1 MKKNCLLCF
10 LLFFSCYSAFAGES
24 LDSLLNVLD
33 KTIKEAD
40 TYVQIKEN
48 KLHELK
54 KEARKTPPV
63 SVERYHLNND
73 IYLEYKVYSSDSA
86 LHYLNENMLLARQ
99 LNDKE
104 RELKIQLELS
114 YLLSS
119 IGMYME
125 AADILNS
132 IDRQTLPSSLLGYYY
147 TCYGHVYFEAG
158 AAQPRYKMFASR
170 YAKLSHAYRDSMQ
183 VTLDPSSATY
193 LWLRETQLR
202 EAGKYDEALEFSDR
216 RLAEA
221 SFGTPQY
228 ALVAYQRFRLFESM
242 GKKDEHLYYLVLSA
256 ISDVRSAIKEQSSL
270 MVLAQE
276 LNRKGDLKRAYDYIN
291 FSWEI
296 SQFYK
301 TRLRSWMNITPLSM
315 INGNYQD
322 IIKQQNRELLI
333 YITCVALLALL
344 LVIALIYIYR
354 QMKALS
360 IAKKGLQEVNERLFS
375 LNEELEEVNR
385 HLRSTNLELSESNL
399 IKEAYIARFF
409 KLCSVYVDRLQA
421 YRKLVN
427 KKLQRGQVAELLK
440 MTHLSNDIVTV
451 EVQELYAN
459 FDSAFLH
466 LFPNFVESLNA
477 LLLPDEQI
485 VLKPDELLNTEL
497 RIFALIRL
505 GIKDSSQI
513 AELLHY
519 SVNTIYNYRSR
530 VKTKA
535 RVSRDDFEDLVAKIR

>member
-147 TCYGHVYFEAG
+147 TCYEHVYFEAG

-216 RLAEA
+216 RRAEA

-477 LLLPDEQI
+477 LLLPEEQI

>member
-73 IYLEYKVYSSDSA
+73 IYLEYKAYSSDSA

-147 TCYGHVYFEAG
+147 TCYEHVYFEAG

-216 RLAEA
+216 RLAGA

>member
-1 MKKNCLLCF
+1 MKKNCLFCL
-10 LLFFSCYSAFAGES
+10 LLFFSCHSAFADER

-54 KEARKTPPV
+54 REARKTAPL
-63 SVERYHLNND
+63 SIERYHLNNA
-73 IYLEYKVYSSDSA
+73 IYLEYKAYSSDSA
-86 LHYLNENMLLARQ
+86 LHYLNENLLLARQ

-132 IDRQTLPSSLLGYYY
+132 IDRQTLPTSLLGHYY
-147 TCYGHVYFEAG
+147 TCYEHVYSEAG

-170 YAKLSHAYRDSMQ
+170 YVKLSHVYRDSME
-183 VTLDPSSATY
+183 VTLDSSSATY

-202 EAGKYDEALEFSDR
+202 EAGKYDEAMEFSDR

-276 LNRKGDLKRAYDYIN
+276 LHGKGDLKRAYDYIN

-333 YITCVALLALL
+333 YITYVALLALL
-344 LVIALIYIYR
+344 LVVALIYIYR

-466 LFPNFVESLNA
+466 LFPNFVESLNE
-477 LLLPDEQI
+477 LLLPEEQI

>member
-10 LLFFSCYSAFAGES
+10 LLFFSCHSAFAGES

-54 KEARKTPPV
+54 KKARKTSPF
-63 SVERYHLNND
+63 SVERYNLNND
-73 IYLEYKVYSSDSA
+73 IYLEYKAYSSDSA

-125 AADILNS
+125 AADILNL

-147 TCYGHVYFEAG
+147 TCYEHVYFEAG

-276 LNRKGDLKRAYDYIN
+276 LNSKGDLKRAYDYIN

-354 QMKALS
+354 QMKVLS

-375 LNEELEEVNR
+375 LNEELEEVNC

-477 LLLPDEQI
+477 LLLPEEQI

>member
-1 MKKNCLLCF
+1 MKKNCLFCL
-10 LLFFSCYSAFAGES
+10 LLFFSCHSAFADER

-54 KEARKTPPV
+54 REARKTAPL
-63 SVERYHLNND
+63 SIERYHLNNA
-73 IYLEYKVYSSDSA
+73 IYLEYKAYSSDSA
-86 LHYLNENMLLARQ
+86 LHYLNENLLLARQ

-132 IDRQTLPSSLLGYYY
+132 IDRQTLPTSLLGHYY
-147 TCYGHVYFEAG
+147 TCYEHVYSEAG

-170 YAKLSHAYRDSMQ
+170 YVKLSHVYRDSME
-183 VTLDPSSATY
+183 VTLDSSSATY

-202 EAGKYDEALEFSDR
+202 EAGKYDEAMEFSDR

-276 LNRKGDLKRAYDYIN
+276 LHGKGDLKRAYDYIN

-344 LVIALIYIYR
+344 LVVALIYIYR

-375 LNEELEEVNR
+375 LNEELEEVNH

-466 LFPNFVESLNA
+466 LFPNFVESLNE
-477 LLLPDEQI
+477 LLLPEEQI

>member
-40 TYVQIKEN
+40 IYVQIKEN

-73 IYLEYKVYSSDSA
+73 IYLEYKAYSSDSA

-104 RELKIQLELS
+104 RELNIQLELS

-147 TCYGHVYFEAG
+147 TCYEHVYFEAG

-216 RLAEA
+216 RLAES

-333 YITCVALLALL
+333 YIACVALLALL

-451 EVQELYAN
+451 EVEELYAN

>member
-10 LLFFSCYSAFAGES
+10 LLFFSCHSALAGES

-54 KEARKTPPV
+54 KEARKTPPF
-63 SVERYHLNND
+63 SVERYNLNND
-73 IYLEYKVYSSDSA
+73 IYLEYKAYSSDSA

-132 IDRQTLPSSLLGYYY
+132 IDRQTLPSSLLGHYY
-147 TCYGHVYFEAG
+147 TCYELVYFEAG

-170 YAKLSHAYRDSMQ
+170 YVKLSHAYRDSMQ
-183 VTLDPSSATY
+183 ITLDPSSATY

-216 RLAEA
+216 RLAES

-276 LNRKGDLKRAYDYIN
+276 LNSKGDLKRAYDYIN

-333 YITCVALLALL
+333 YIVCVALLALL

>member
-1 MKKNCLLCF
+1 MKKNCLFCL
-10 LLFFSCYSAFAGES
+10 LLFFSCHSAFADER

-54 KEARKTPPV
+54 REARKTAPL
-63 SVERYHLNND
+63 SIERYHLNND
-73 IYLEYKVYSSDSA
+73 IYLEYKAYSSDSA
-86 LHYLNENMLLARQ
+86 LHYLNENLLLARQ

-125 AADILNS
+125 AADILSS
-132 IDRQTLPSSLLGYYY
+132 IDRQTLPTSLLGHYY
-147 TCYGHVYFEAG
+147 TCYEHVYSEAG

-170 YAKLSHAYRDSMQ
+170 YVKLSHVYRDSME
-183 VTLDPSSATY
+183 VTLDSSSATY

-202 EAGKYDEALEFSDR
+202 EAGKYDEAMEFSDR

-276 LNRKGDLKRAYDYIN
+276 LHSKGDLKRAYDYIN

-344 LVIALIYIYR
+344 LVVALIYIYR

-466 LFPNFVESLNA
+466 LFPNFVESLNE
-477 LLLPDEQI
+477 LLLPEEQI

>member
-10 LLFFSCYSAFAGES
+10 LLFFSCHSALAGES

-54 KEARKTPPV
+54 KEARKTPPF
-63 SVERYHLNND
+63 SVERYNLNND
-73 IYLEYKVYSSDSA
+73 IYLDYKAYSSDSA
-86 LHYLNENMLLARQ
+86 LHSLNENMLLARQ

-132 IDRQTLPSSLLGYYY
+132 IDRQTLPSSLLGHYY
-147 TCYGHVYFEAG
+147 TCYEHVYFEAG

-170 YAKLSHAYRDSMQ
+170 YVKLSHAYRDSMQ
-183 VTLDPSSATY
+183 ITLDPSSATY

-216 RLAEA
+216 RLAES

-276 LNRKGDLKRAYDYIN
+276 LNSKGDLKRAYDYIN

-333 YITCVALLALL
+333 YIVCVALLALL

>member
-10 LLFFSCYSAFAGES
+10 LLFFSCHSALAGES

-54 KEARKTPPV
+54 KEARKTPPF
-63 SVERYHLNND
+63 SVERYNLNND
-73 IYLEYKVYSSDSA
+73 IYLEYKAYSSDSA

-132 IDRQTLPSSLLGYYY
+132 IDRQTLPSSLLGHYY
-147 TCYGHVYFEAG
+147 TCYEHVYFEAG

-216 RLAEA
+216 RLAES

-333 YITCVALLALL
+333 YIACVALLALL

>member
-40 TYVQIKEN
+40 TYVQVKEN

-73 IYLEYKVYSSDSA
+73 IYLEYKAYSSDSA

-147 TCYGHVYFEAG
+147 TCYEHVYFEAG

-216 RLAEA
+216 RLAES

-276 LNRKGDLKRAYDYIN
+276 LNSKGDLKRAYDYIN

>member
-33 KTIKEAD
+33 KTIKEAE

-147 TCYGHVYFEAG
+147 TCYEHVYFEAG

-477 LLLPDEQI
+477 LLLPEEQI

>member
-73 IYLEYKVYSSDSA
+73 IYLEYKAYSSDSA

-119 IGMYME
+119 IGMYMG

-147 TCYGHVYFEAG
+147 TCYEHVYFEAG

-333 YITCVALLALL
+333 YIACVALLALL

>member
-73 IYLEYKVYSSDSA
+73 IYLEYKAYSSDSA

-147 TCYGHVYFEAG
+147 TCYEHVYFEAG

-193 LWLRETQLR
+193 LWLCETQLR

-333 YITCVALLALL
+333 YIACVALLALL

>member
-10 LLFFSCYSAFAGES
+10 LLFFSCHSALAGES

-54 KEARKTPPV
+54 KEARKTPPF
-63 SVERYHLNND
+63 SVERYNLNND
-73 IYLEYKVYSSDSA
+73 IYLEYKAYSSDSA

-132 IDRQTLPSSLLGYYY
+132 IDRQTLPSSLWGHYY
-147 TCYGHVYFEAG
+147 TCYEHVYFEAG

-170 YAKLSHAYRDSMQ
+170 YVKLSHAYRDSMQ
-183 VTLDPSSATY
+183 ITLDPSSATY

-216 RLAEA
+216 RLAES

-276 LNRKGDLKRAYDYIN
+276 LNSKGDLKRAYDYIN

-333 YITCVALLALL
+333 YIVCVALLALL

>member
-132 IDRQTLPSSLLGYYY
+132 IDRQTLPSSLLGHYY
-147 TCYGHVYFEAG
+147 TCYEHVYSEAG

-193 LWLRETQLR
+193 LWLREMQLR

-216 RLAEA
+216 RLAES

-276 LNRKGDLKRAYDYIN
+276 LNSKGDLKRAYDYIN

-477 LLLPDEQI
+477 LLLPEEQI

>member
-73 IYLEYKVYSSDSA
+73 IYLEYKAYSSDSA

-147 TCYGHVYFEAG
+147 TCYEHVYFEAG

-385 HLRSTNLELSESNL
+385 HLRSTNLELSGSNL

>member
-73 IYLEYKVYSSDSA
+73 IYLEYKAYSSDSA

-147 TCYGHVYFEAG
+147 TCYEHVYFEAG

-333 YITCVALLALL
+333 YIACVALLALL

-477 LLLPDEQI
+477 LLLPEEQI

-535 RVSRDDFEDLVAKIR
+535 RVSRDDFEDLVIKIR

>member
-10 LLFFSCYSAFAGES
+10 LLFFSCHSAFAGES

-54 KEARKTPPV
+54 KKARKTPPF

-73 IYLEYKVYSSDSA
+73 IYLEYKAYSSDSA

-125 AADILNS
+125 AADILNL

-147 TCYGHVYFEAG
+147 TCYEHVYFEAG

-276 LNRKGDLKRAYDYIN
+276 LNSKGDLKRAYDYIN

-375 LNEELEEVNR
+375 LNEELEEVNC

-477 LLLPDEQI
+477 LLLPEEQI
-485 VLKPDELLNTEL
+485 VLKPDELLKTEL

>member
-73 IYLEYKVYSSDSA
+73 IYLEYKAYSSDSA

-147 TCYGHVYFEAG
+147 TCYEHVYFEAG

-216 RLAEA
+216 RLAES

-276 LNRKGDLKRAYDYIN
+276 LNSKGDLKRAYDYIN

-333 YITCVALLALL
+333 YIVCVALLALL

>member
-147 TCYGHVYFEAG
+147 TCYEHVYFEAG

-427 KKLQRGQVAELLK
+427 RKLQRGQVAELLK

-477 LLLPDEQI
+477 LLLPEEQI

>member
-10 LLFFSCYSAFAGES
+10 LLFFSCHSAFAGES

-54 KEARKTPPV
+54 KKARKTPPF

-73 IYLEYKVYSSDSA
+73 IYLEYKAYSSDSA

-125 AADILNS
+125 AADILNL

-147 TCYGHVYFEAG
+147 TCYEHVYFEAG

-276 LNRKGDLKRAYDYIN
+276 LNSKGDLKRAYDYR
-291 FSWEI
+291 
-296 SQFYK
+296 QF
-301 TRLRSWMNITPLSM
+301 LMGNITIL
-315 INGNYQD
+315 
-322 IIKQQNRELLI
+322 
-333 YITCVALLALL
+333 
-344 LVIALIYIYR
+344 
-354 QMKALS
+354 
-360 IAKKGLQEVNERLFS
+360 
-375 LNEELEEVNR
+375 
-385 HLRSTNLELSESNL
+385 
-399 IKEAYIARFF
+399 
-409 KLCSVYVDRLQA
+409 
-421 YRKLVN
+421 
-427 KKLQRGQVAELLK
+427 
-440 MTHLSNDIVTV
+440 
-451 EVQELYAN
+451 
-459 FDSAFLH
+459 
-466 LFPNFVESLNA
+466 
-477 LLLPDEQI
+477 
-485 VLKPDELLNTEL
+485 
-497 RIFALIRL
+497 
-505 GIKDSSQI
+505 
-513 AELLHY
+513 
-519 SVNTIYNYRSR
+519 
-530 VKTKA
+530 
-535 RVSRDDFEDLVAKIR
+535 

>member
-40 TYVQIKEN
+40 IYVQIKEN

-73 IYLEYKVYSSDSA
+73 IYLEYKAYSSDSA

-104 RELKIQLELS
+104 RELNIQLELS

-147 TCYGHVYFEAG
+147 TCYEHVYFEAG

-333 YITCVALLALL
+333 YIACVALLALL

>member
-73 IYLEYKVYSSDSA
+73 IYLEYKAYSSDSA

-147 TCYGHVYFEAG
+147 TCYEHVYFEAG
-158 AAQPRYKMFASR
+158 AVQPRYKMFASR

-333 YITCVALLALL
+333 YIACVALLALL

>member
-10 LLFFSCYSAFAGES
+10 LLFFSCHSALAGES

-54 KEARKTPPV
+54 KEARKTPPF
-63 SVERYHLNND
+63 SVERYNLNND
-73 IYLEYKVYSSDSA
+73 IYLEYKAYSSDSA

-132 IDRQTLPSSLLGYYY
+132 IDRQTLPSSLLGHYY
-147 TCYGHVYFEAG
+147 TCYEHVYFEAG

-170 YAKLSHAYRDSMQ
+170 YVKLSHAYRDSMQ
-183 VTLDPSSATY
+183 ITLDPSSATY

-216 RLAEA
+216 RLAES

-276 LNRKGDLKRAYDYIN
+276 LNSKGDLKRAYDYIN

-333 YITCVALLALL
+333 YIVCVALLALL

-519 SVNTIYNYRSR
+519 SVNTIYNLS
-530 VKTKA
+530 
-535 RVSRDDFEDLVAKIR
+535 LIHI

>member
-10 LLFFSCYSAFAGES
+10 LLFFSCHSALAGES

-54 KEARKTPPV
+54 KEARKTPPF
-63 SVERYHLNND
+63 SVERYNLNND
-73 IYLEYKVYSSDSA
+73 IYLEYKAYSSDSA

-132 IDRQTLPSSLLGYYY
+132 IDRQTLPSSLLGHYYI
-147 TCYGHVYFEAG
+147 CYEHVYFEAG

-170 YAKLSHAYRDSMQ
+170 YVKLSHAYRDSMQ
-183 VTLDPSSATY
+183 ITLDPSSATY

-216 RLAEA
+216 RLAES

-276 LNRKGDLKRAYDYIN
+276 LNSKGDLKRAYDYIN

-333 YITCVALLALL
+333 YIVCVALLALL